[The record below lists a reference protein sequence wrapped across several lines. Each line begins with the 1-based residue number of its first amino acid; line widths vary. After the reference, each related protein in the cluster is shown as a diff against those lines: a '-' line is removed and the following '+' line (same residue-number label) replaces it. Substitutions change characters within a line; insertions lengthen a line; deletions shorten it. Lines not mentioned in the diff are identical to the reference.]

1 MFQLNFIR
9 IRMHRKNFYNNNKNI
24 TINVNF
30 LVIIMLLHNMRYN
43 LKVAYYFI
51 LIHFNRNIISF
62 FFFKLYI
69 LYYTLY
75 LMYIFSQVIWFIK
88 KLKKNQRINMFD
100 HSFKHLLNLKIFS
113 LIIFLKY
120 ISLIT
125 HHKALFISFNILV

>member
-43 LKVAYYFI
+43 LKVVYYFI

-125 HHKALFISFNILV
+125 HHKALLISFNILV